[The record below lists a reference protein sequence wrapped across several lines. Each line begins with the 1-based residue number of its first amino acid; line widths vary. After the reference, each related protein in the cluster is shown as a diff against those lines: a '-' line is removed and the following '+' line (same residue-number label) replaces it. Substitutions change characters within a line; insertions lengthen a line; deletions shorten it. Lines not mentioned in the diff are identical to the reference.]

1 MVDVALN
8 PSDDNHEAPPHQLKL
23 AKRCAQLAMHSCMEN
38 ILELLQT
45 RARMVWRRSSLRRSH
60 QLQPCLP
67 TPRLPLPFWL
77 RPPLAWWRHQASS
90 WHSSPSGGANH
101 KGHLR
106 KRSRAQREA
115 QRMPPMPVLFPAL
128 RWLRLTFPRG
138 VCEIPMRIQSHKYM
152 RNDSSCLTCLGTRW
166 SKRCPHGRA

>member
-1 MVDVALN
+1 MCSED
-8 PSDDNHEAPPHQLKL
+8 PSAP
-23 AKRCAQLAMHSCMEN
+23 
-38 ILELLQT
+38 
-45 RARMVWRRSSLRRSH
+45 VSS
-60 QLQPCLP
+60 P
-67 TPRLPLPFWL
+67 TASAIFSFRLPGRSPNAGSRGVTELGGLLTPDSRLLSALPFWL
-77 RPPLAWWRHQASS
+77 RPPLAWWRHRASS
-90 WHSSPSGGANH
+90 WHSSPSGGADH